1 MLYTIAI
8 LISGVY
14 IGQEYQIL
22 PSVRILMANLFVYL
36 RNLRD
41 PTLLRETAEQAAQNV
56 SIYERIVKIFWW

>member
-22 PSVRILMANLFVYL
+22 PSVRILMANLLIYL

-41 PTLLRETAEQAAQNV
+41 PIENAAAQAAENPT
-56 SIYERIVKIFWW
+56 IYQKIVKIFWW

>member
-22 PSVRILMANLFVYL
+22 PSVRILMANLLIYL

-41 PTLLRETAEQAAQNV
+41 PIENAGAQAAENLT
-56 SIYERIVKIFWW
+56 IYQRIAKIFWW

>member
-14 IGQEYQIL
+14 VGQEYQIL
-22 PSVRILMANLFVYL
+22 PSVRILIMNLLNYL
-36 RNLRD
+36 NNLRD
-41 PTLLRETAEQAAQNV
+41 PIENVAGQAIQNL

>member
-22 PSVRILMANLFVYL
+22 PSVRILIANFLIYL

-41 PTLLRETAEQAAQNV
+41 PIENAVAQVAQNQ
-56 SIYERIVKIFWW
+56 SIYERIIKIFWW